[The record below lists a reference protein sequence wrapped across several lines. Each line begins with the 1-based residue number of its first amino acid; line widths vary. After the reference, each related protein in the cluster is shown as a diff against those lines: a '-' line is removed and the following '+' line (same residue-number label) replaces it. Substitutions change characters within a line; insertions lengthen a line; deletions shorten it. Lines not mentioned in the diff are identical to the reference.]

1 MKNML
6 KLLKS
11 FFLVYLFVFFAKSYA
26 QNDTLSKNKS
36 SYFKDVQF
44 GGGLGLAI
52 GSGYTDIF
60 LAPTAYKPITATTM
74 IGFGLIGSYV
84 KSSGDFSSVMY
95 GASVI
100 GLVNPVEELQ
110 LSAELEQLR
119 VNLKYDTYAGSK
131 NTDDFW
137 NTALFLGLG
146 YRSGNVTIGA
156 RYNIL
161 YREKNNVYSQA
172 WMPFMRVMF

>member
-26 QNDTLSKNKS
+26 QNDTLSKNKPS
-36 SYFKDVQF
+36 FFKDLQF

-52 GSGYTDIF
+52 GNGYTDIY
-60 LAPTAYKPITATTM
+60 LAPTAYKPINKYSTV
-74 IGFGLIGSYV
+74 GVGLIGSYV
-84 KSSGDFSSVMY
+84 KSSNFYSSLMY
-95 GASVI
+95 GVSVI
-100 GLVNPVEELQ
+100 GLVNPIEEIQ

-119 VNLKYDTYAGSK
+119 VNLDYDATITTK
-131 NTDDFW
+131 TEENFW
-137 NTALFLGLG
+137 NTALFLGAG
-146 YRSGNVTIGA
+146 YHANNVTIGV

-161 YREKNNVYSQA
+161 YKERNNVYSQA
-172 WMPFMRVMF
+172 WMPFVRVMF